1 MPAADQ
7 LVEDGTRHYGRLPGR
22 PADVNPL
29 DEFGP
34 VGRVLR
40 RQRLKQWIGFTLLH
54 PDWYTSVIMQ
64 DAQYLA
70 SSEIYSYD
78 RERGTLSQREATRRG
93 GSLALPA
100 DLRTRP
106 ARFTARGY
114 ALTFDLT
121 GADGYHLVFD
131 IAPGATG
138 PGFRGEL
145 HLDAA
150 GASAPLSVSSRLPG
164 GRMYTHK
171 ALYPVSGT
179 LRVGDRDIVFDPAR
193 DLAILDEHH
202 SLLPYRTSW
211 LWGTF
216 GMPTPDGPVGANFAA
231 RTSAPGAEE
240 ESCLWLPGSCAPLAE
255 IGFTPTSAD
264 PLAPWRVRS
273 RDGRLDVTFEPD
285 GRKEVRHQF
294 GVVAIDYFQLCGRY
308 HGTLCDGERSYQLQD
323 VHGVCESMRARF

>member
-7 LVEDGTRHYGRLPGR
+7 LVEGGARHYGRFPSR
-22 PADVNPL
+22 PARVNPL

-40 RQRLKQWIGFTLLH
+40 RLRLKEWVGFTLLH
-54 PDWYTSVIMQ
+54 PDWYASVLMQ
-64 DAQYLA
+64 DTHYLA
-70 SSEIYSYD
+70 SSEIYAYD
-78 RERGTLSQREATRRG
+78 RERGTLHEREGVARG
-93 GSLALPA
+93 GALALPA
-100 DLRTRP
+100 DLRARP
-106 ARFTARGY
+106 CRFTSRGY
-114 ALTFDLT
+114 ALTWDLT
-121 GADGYHLVFD
+121 GASGYRLVFD
-131 IAPGATG
+131 IAPTRTE
-138 PGFRGEL
+138 PGFHGEL
-145 HLDAA
+145 RLDAA

-171 ALYPVSGT
+171 ALFPVSGT
-179 LRVGDRDIVFDPAR
+179 LHVGDRAIVFDPAR

-202 SLLPYRTSW
+202 SLLPYRTNW

-216 GMPTPDGPVGANFAA
+216 GMPTGDGPVGANFAD
-231 RTSAPGAEE
+231 RRSSPGAEE
-240 ESCLWLPGSCAPLAE
+240 ESCLWLPGRCAPLAE
-255 IGFTPTSAD
+255 VAFTPTSAD

-285 GRKEVRHQF
+285 GRKRARHQF

-308 HGTLCDGERSYQLQD
+308 HGMLTDGDRTYELED